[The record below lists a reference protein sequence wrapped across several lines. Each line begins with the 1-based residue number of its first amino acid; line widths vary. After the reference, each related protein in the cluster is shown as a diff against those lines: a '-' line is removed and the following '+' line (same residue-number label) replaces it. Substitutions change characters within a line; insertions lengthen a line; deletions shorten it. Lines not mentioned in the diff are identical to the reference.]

1 MVYIGD
7 DADSFSDRFYKLIP
21 GHAARRQA
29 AEQWLLGCGGPFAG
43 ETRVPSVRRRT
54 GALPPK

>member
-7 DADSFSDRFYKLIP
+7 DADSFSDRFYRLLL

-29 AEQWLLGCGGPFAG
+29 AEKRLRGSGGSFAG
-43 ETRVPSVRRRT
+43 KTRMSGVWWHA
-54 GALPPK
+54 GALPPE